1 MNELCSLKLIPT
13 NKIAQMIE
21 HYVQSNETHGLET
34 FIDHEIFR
42 KSYHELRRSLI
53 EQPGA
58 VQAFAKVGN
67 NTELETQLREKVKS
81 FLHLQF

>member
-1 MNELCSLKLIPT
+1 MNELCVLKLIPT
-13 NKIAQMIE
+13 NKMAQVIE

-53 EQPGA
+53 E
-58 VQAFAKVGN
+58 
-67 NTELETQLREKVKS
+67 
-81 FLHLQF
+81 

>member
-1 MNELCSLKLIPT
+1 LLGFDDNDENIQIMDRIIKLKMNEQCSLKLIPT
-13 NKIAQMIE
+13 NKMAQMIE

-53 EQPGA
+53 E
-58 VQAFAKVGN
+58 
-67 NTELETQLREKVKS
+67 
-81 FLHLQF
+81 